1 MAGGAIFAPM
11 ATAKR
16 RKGPAGLRGLL
27 RRLRSRYRLVLINES
42 SFEERF
48 SLRLNRLSVLVLG
61 VVTFALYG
69 ALIVA
74 VIVLTPLKRF
84 IPGYSDQETRLN
96 AYRST
101 VQADSLTVALEEQ
114 RRYID
119 NLRSVLT
126 GELPADSASLRRPAL
141 ERPSPEALLPGA
153 PDSLLHARLDQEER
167 YALAE
172 RRESSERR
180 ELATLLFVPP
190 VQGVLTAGF
199 DGQERHYG
207 VDLVT
212 KADEAVKCCLAGTVI
227 LAGWTNDAGYVIQVQ
242 HANGLVSVY
251 KHNRVLL
258 KKTGDRVKSGEAIA
272 IVGDTG
278 KETSGP
284 HLHFELWHN
293 GAAVDPAAY
302 MVFK

>member
-1 MAGGAIFAPM
+1 MQPPQP
-11 ATAKR
+11 
-16 RKGPAGLRGLL
+16 RKAQRGWRGLL
-27 RRLRSRYRLVLINES
+27 RRLRSRYRLVLINDAT
-42 SFEERF
+42 FEERF
-48 SLRLNRLSVLVLG
+48 TLRLNRLSVLVLT

-74 VIVLTPLKRF
+74 VIVLTPLKRY

-101 VQADSLTVALEEQ
+101 VQADSLAIALEEQ
-114 RRYID
+114 RRYIA
-119 NLRSVLT
+119 NLRAVLT
-126 GELPADSASLRRPAL
+126 GELPADSASLRRPAAA
-141 ERPSPEALLPGA
+141 RPAPEDLRPGLH
-153 PDSLLHARLDQEER
+153 DSLLRARQEQEER

-180 ELATLLFVPP
+180 ELATVLFVPP

-199 DGQERHYG
+199 DAQQRHFG
-207 VDLVT
+207 VDVVT
-212 KADEAVKCCLAGTVI
+212 KADEAVKCCLAGTVT
-227 LAGWTNDAGYVIQVQ
+227 LASFTTDAGYVIAVQ
-242 HANGLVSVY
+242 HTNGLVSVY

-258 KKTGDRVKSGEAIA
+258 KKPGDRVKAGEAIA

-284 HLHFELWHN
+284 HLHLELWHN
-293 GAAVDPAAY
+293 GAPVDPAAY
-302 MVFK
+302 MVFQ